1 MQNWEDLYLEHAQM
15 ITEKIPEVRWV
26 DLWHN
31 QVNFLTEEHPFPT
44 PATFLSYR
52 ILKTKDVGN
61 KVQEVTLQVDTYFY
75 YETFADTYVG
85 GINQE
90 SALDFVR
97 VNGKIYAIFQATD
110 GENYSSMTRIGFGP
124 VDTGNA
130 GNLYRTSFSCI
141 VMDYSAL
148 KPYDDHELEEID
160 IDHSNA
166 PYQL

>member
-61 KVQEVTLQVDTYFY
+61 KVQEVTLQVDAYFY
-75 YETFADTYVG
+75 YEIFADTYVG

-97 VNGKIYAIFQATD
+97 VNGKI
-110 GENYSSMTRIGFGP
+110 
-124 VDTGNA
+124 
-130 GNLYRTSFSCI
+130 
-141 VMDYSAL
+141 
-148 KPYDDHELEEID
+148 
-160 IDHSNA
+160 
-166 PYQL
+166 